1 MSDPANGVWPRLTG
15 IFREL
20 FDDESLELSR
30 ETTAEDVEGWDSL
43 THVELLV
50 EIERAFGIRFNTGE
64 VAGLSNVGEMADLI
78 ARRTGAAGR

>member
-1 MSDPANGVWPRLTG
+1 LSARDGELWSRLTG

-20 FDDESLELSR
+20 FDDESLELRR

-64 VAGLSNVGEMADLI
+64 VAGLANVGEMVDLI

>member
-1 MSDPANGVWPRLTG
+1 MSGAEDGIWPRLTG

-20 FDDESLELSR
+20 FDDDGLALTR
-30 ETTAEDVEGWDSL
+30 GTTAEDVEGWDSL